1 MSKGPFIIKD
11 IKALSPGQQVWGK
24 FLIMEKMHKKTKDGK
39 DMYNLTIGDTSGDL
53 NVVVWDNCS
62 IAGAAEVGQVIGL
75 LGDVGVFA
83 NRVQITAKR
92 IKTLEED
99 PLPYLKVAA
108 GLDELK
114 QSFEDILALIEDASM
129 QKLLARILTP
139 EKKEKFYQTP
149 AAKKIHHN
157 YAGGLLQ
164 HTVTVARMCI
174 QVCQMYKE
182 LNRDLLI
189 TGAVLH
195 DVGKMDEYSIKVAP
209 EYTVAGRLIGH
220 IVMGSELITG
230 TVAQIRADGEEF
242 PEELEWMLKHMV
254 LSHHGSL
261 EFGSPV
267 KPLFPEAMVLHIM
280 DDLDARMFVYFNKIN
295 EDEGED
301 PFFTPYDSLF
311 AQNFFKYR
319 YPEGKQED

>member
-24 FLIMEKMHKKTKDGK
+24 FLILEKMHKKTKDGK

>member
-1 MSKGPFIIKD
+1 
-11 IKALSPGQQVWGK
+11 
-24 FLIMEKMHKKTKDGK
+24 
-39 DMYNLTIGDTSGDL
+39 MYNLTIGDTSGDL